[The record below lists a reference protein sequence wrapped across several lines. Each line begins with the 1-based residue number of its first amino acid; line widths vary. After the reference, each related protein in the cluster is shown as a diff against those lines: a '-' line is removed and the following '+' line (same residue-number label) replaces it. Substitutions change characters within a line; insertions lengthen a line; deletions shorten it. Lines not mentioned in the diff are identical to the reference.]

1 MEGKIAIVT
10 GASSGIGRAI
20 AIALSHAGAKVAI
33 AARRMERLEEI
44 NKEIVEQEG
53 ICICV
58 KTDVTKREE
67 VFRINYNYLQIQ
79 DMRIIGGLWVLYA
92 TFNNILFISW
102 P

>member
-1 MEGKIAIVT
+1 MYMEVDHLWPKFILLYLYLKPFSSENRKLEGKIAIVT

-20 AIALSHAGAKVAI
+20 AIALSHAGAKVAL

-58 KTDVTKREE
+58 KTDVTKREQ
-67 VFRINYNYLQIQ
+67 VFNSL
-79 DMRIIGGLWVLYA
+79 
-92 TFNNILFISW
+92 
-102 P
+102 